1 LGYGETGQRDIGLD
15 YPYIPR
21 YTLSNPQAQYQLGDQ
36 FYYTYRPEP
45 FNQDLKW
52 ETTTTYNAGLDFGLF
67 KGRLTASADV
77 YKKKTKDL
85 LLYSPLPAGSNL
97 SNQFF
102 INVGN
107 MENTG
112 VEFTISGTPIKTAS
126 VQWNAS
132 FNITYNKNKITNLT
146 QAPDPTN
153 KGIDVGGIAGGVGN
167 YIQKDAVGYSA
178 NSFYVYKQV
187 YDSLGRPIEGLYADL
202 NRDGVIN
209 SDDKYIYK
217 SPYPPV
223 FIGFSTEV
231 DYKQLS
237 VSFVLRAN
245 IGNYIYNN
253 VASNSGYYTN
263 IFSSNP
269 FLNNASTDVLNTNFQ
284 RPQYWSDYYIQNAS
298 FLRMD
303 NLNIGYNFG
312 KVINKTVNLR
322 AGITVQSVF
331 VITKYKGLDPEIFSG
346 IDNNFY
352 PRPRI
357 FSLGVNLDF

>member
-1 LGYGETGQRDIGLD
+1 
-15 YPYIPR
+15 
-21 YTLSNPQAQYQLGDQ
+21 
-36 FYYTYRPEP
+36 
-45 FNQDLKW
+45 
-52 ETTTTYNAGLDFGLF
+52 
-67 KGRLTASADV
+67 
-77 YKKKTKDL
+77 
-85 LLYSPLPAGSNL
+85 
-97 SNQFF
+97 
-102 INVGN
+102 
-107 MENTG
+107 
-112 VEFTISGTPIKTAS
+112 
-126 VQWNAS
+126 
-132 FNITYNKNKITNLT
+132 
-146 QAPDPTN
+146 
-153 KGIDVGGIAGGVGN
+153 
-167 YIQKDAVGYSA
+167 
-178 NSFYVYKQV
+178 
-187 YDSLGRPIEGLYADL
+187 
-202 NRDGVIN
+202 
-209 SDDKYIYK
+209 
-217 SPYPPV
+217 V
-223 FIGFSTEV
+223 FLGFSTEV

-245 IGNYIYNN
+245 IGNYMYNN

-269 FLNNASTDVLNTNFQ
+269 FLNNASTDVLTTNFQ

-322 AGITVQSVF
+322 AGITVQNVF